1 MNQKKNSKIVNVL
14 IILVSIV
21 IIAAS
26 IGIIYFTTDL
36 FKSNKILF
44 AKYVGQ
50 ISMDNTLKQYQEK
63 KNETPYSDEGTF
75 SVNAS
80 ANSNSVNLENVNKF
94 TVTYKGQVDTV
105 NSKAEQ
111 NININYSDSVKFP
124 VNYRQVGNKIALQT
138 DYVGSKYI
146 GGENDKLDKLSTVK
160 IDANT
165 AGVSTE
171 TNNQENTSTNIN
183 VDSNSINTIEK
194 LSSLFNETP
203 SEEDLSLVVN
213 KIINVLNGIDNSKY
227 SKISDS
233 TGIGYKLSLSGD
245 DLKNATIQLLQALS
259 QDQSALDK
267 INEYLNIQESSNK
280 ITSTDIEKEITN
292 ITNNENFDNQKFEA
306 TVYKKNGKTNGIDIS
321 INDNELKIEKVANNT
336 NNLEYDITFTSTYNN
351 ETMKISLKAKYNG
364 IADMQKV
371 QENYEL
377 GIENSENTYTYKLEN
392 NVDLT
397 QSQNIEDLTADN
409 SLMLTDYDANI
420 VSNFLTQVVQRI
432 QDVNKM
438 QMEQL
443 GIQES
448 DNPIFHLIPSFGAYA
463 NAIENLNSDKISEE
477 DVNSFNQKFELYQST
492 NLGGATVKGL
502 LTTIGLN
509 NESKE
514 TNRQIKEIN
523 FNGQEYDATTQNI
536 AFLKEDIKTD
546 SYYKVEFEKDQ
557 STGLIYRA
565 VINPK

>member
-80 ANSNSVNLENVNKF
+80 TNSNSVNLENVNKF
-94 TVTYKGQVDTV
+94 TVTYKGQVDTA

-160 IDANT
+160 IDTNT

-171 TNNQENTSTNIN
+171 ANNQENTSTNIN

-292 ITNNENFDNQKFEA
+292 ITNSENFDNQKFEA

-432 QDVNKM
+432 QEVNKM

-463 NAIENLNSDKISEE
+463 NAIENLNSDKVSEE

-557 STGLIYRA
+557 NTGLIYRA

>member
-94 TVTYKGQVDTV
+94 TVTYKGQVDTA

-160 IDANT
+160 IDTNT

-432 QDVNKM
+432 QEVNKM

-463 NAIENLNSDKISEE
+463 NAIENLNSDKVSEE

>member
-94 TVTYKGQVDTV
+94 TVTYKGQVDTA

-171 TNNQENTSTNIN
+171 ANNQENTSTNIN

-321 INDNELKIEKVANNT
+321 INDNELKIEKLANNT

-377 GIENSENTYTYKLEN
+377 GIENSENTYKYKLEN

-557 STGLIYRA
+557 DTGLIYRA

>member
-94 TVTYKGQVDTV
+94 TVTYKGQVDTA

-160 IDANT
+160 IDTNT

-194 LSSLFNETP
+194 LSSLFKETP

-351 ETMKISLKAKYNG
+351 ETMKISLKAKYSG

-432 QDVNKM
+432 QEVNKM

-557 STGLIYRA
+557 NTGLIYRA

>member
-94 TVTYKGQVDTV
+94 TVTYKGQVDTA

-420 VSNFLTQVVQRI
+420 VSSFLTQVVQRI
-432 QDVNKM
+432 QEVNKM

-443 GIQES
+443 GTQES

-557 STGLIYRA
+557 DTGLIYRA

>member
-94 TVTYKGQVDTV
+94 TVTYKGQVDTA

-160 IDANT
+160 IDTNT

-336 NNLEYDITFTSTYNN
+336 NNLEYDITFTATYNN

-432 QDVNKM
+432 QEVNKM

-557 STGLIYRA
+557 NTGLIYRA

>member
-94 TVTYKGQVDTV
+94 TVTYKGQVDTA

-194 LSSLFNETP
+194 LSSLFKETP

-280 ITSTDIEKEITN
+280 ITSTYIEKEITN

-351 ETMKISLKAKYNG
+351 ETMKISLKAKYSG

-432 QDVNKM
+432 QEVNKM

-557 STGLIYRA
+557 NTGLIYRA

>member
-94 TVTYKGQVDTV
+94 TVTYKGQVDTA

-160 IDANT
+160 IDTNT

-171 TNNQENTSTNIN
+171 ANNQENTSTNIN

-351 ETMKISLKAKYNG
+351 ETMKISLKAKYSG

-432 QDVNKM
+432 QEVNKM

-557 STGLIYRA
+557 NTGLIYRA

>member
-94 TVTYKGQVDTV
+94 TVTYKGQVDTA

-124 VNYRQVGNKIALQT
+124 VNYRQVGNKNALQT

-171 TNNQENTSTNIN
+171 ANNQENTSTNIN
-183 VDSNSINTIEK
+183 VDGNTINTIEK

-267 INEYLNIQESSNK
+267 INKHLNIQESSNK

-397 QSQNIEDLTADN
+397 QSQNIEDLTSDN

-432 QDVNKM
+432 QEVNKM

-557 STGLIYRA
+557 NTGLIYRA

>member
-94 TVTYKGQVDTV
+94 TVTYKGQVDTA

-160 IDANT
+160 IDTNT

-194 LSSLFNETP
+194 LSSLFKETP

-432 QDVNKM
+432 QEVNKM

-557 STGLIYRA
+557 NTGLIYRA

>member
-94 TVTYKGQVDTV
+94 TVTYKGQVDTA
-105 NSKAEQ
+105 NSKVEQ

-171 TNNQENTSTNIN
+171 ANNQENTSTNIN

-364 IADMQKV
+364 ITDMQKV

-463 NAIENLNSDKISEE
+463 NAIENLNSDKVSEE

-557 STGLIYRA
+557 DTGLIYRA

>member
-1 MNQKKNSKIVNVL
+1 MNQKKNSKIVSIL
-14 IILVSIV
+14 IILASIV

-26 IGIIYFTTDL
+26 VGIIYFTTDL

-50 ISMDNTLKQYQEK
+50 ISIDNTLKQYQKK
-63 KNETPYSDEGTF
+63 KNGTPYSDEGTF

-80 ANSNSVNLENVNKF
+80 TNSSSVNLDNVNKF
-94 TVTYKGQVDTV
+94 TVTYKGQVDTA

-111 NININYSDSVKFP
+111 NININYSESVKFP

-160 IDANT
+160 IDTNT
-165 AGVSTE
+165 SEADAGTG
-171 TNNQENTSTNIN
+171 NQESANIN
-183 VDSNSINTIEK
+183 IDGNSISKIEK
-194 LSSLFNETP
+194 LSSLFKEFP
-203 SEEDLSLVVN
+203 SDDDLSLIVN
-213 KIINVLNGIDNSKY
+213 KIANILNGIDNSKY

-233 TGIGYKLSLSGD
+233 TGTGYKLSLSGD
-245 DLKNATIQLLQALS
+245 DLKNATVQLLQELS

-292 ITNNENFDNQKFEA
+292 ITNNENFDNQKLEL
-306 TVYKKNGKTNGIDIS
+306 TVYQKNGKTSGIDIS

-351 ETMKISLKAKYNG
+351 ETMKISFKMKYTG
-364 IADMQKV
+364 ITGMQKV

-377 GIENSENTYTYKLEN
+377 GIENSENTYNYKLEN

-397 QSQNIEDLTADN
+397 QSQNIEDLTSDN
-409 SLMLTDYDANI
+409 SLMLTDYDTDV

-432 QDVNKM
+432 QEVNKM

-448 DNPIFHLIPSFGAYA
+448 DNPISHLIPSFGAYA
-463 NAIENLNSDKISEE
+463 NAIENLNSDKVSEE

-514 TNRQIKEIN
+514 NNRQIKEIN

-546 SYYKVEFEKDQ
+546 SYYRVEFEKDQ
-557 STGLIYRA
+557 NTGLIYRA

>member
-94 TVTYKGQVDTV
+94 TVTYKGQVDTA

-165 AGVSTE
+165 VGVSAE
-171 TNNQENTSTNIN
+171 ANNQENTSTNIN

-420 VSNFLTQVVQRI
+420 VSSFLTQVVQRI
-432 QDVNKM
+432 QEVNKM

-557 STGLIYRA
+557 DTGLIYRA

>member
-351 ETMKISLKAKYNG
+351 ATMKISLKAKYNG

>member
-36 FKSNKILF
+36 FKGNKILF

-94 TVTYKGQVDTV
+94 TVTYKGQVDTA

-146 GGENDKLDKLSTVK
+146 GGENDKLDKVSTVK

-165 AGVSTE
+165 VGVSTE
-171 TNNQENTSTNIN
+171 ANNQENTSTNIN

-213 KIINVLNGIDNSKY
+213 KITNVLNGIDNSKY

-420 VSNFLTQVVQRI
+420 VSSFLTQVVQRI
-432 QDVNKM
+432 QEVNKM

-448 DNPIFHLIPSFGAYA
+448 DNPIFHLMPSFGAYA

-557 STGLIYRA
+557 NTGLIYRA

>member
-1 MNQKKNSKIVNVL
+1 MNQKKNSKIISIL
-14 IILVSIV
+14 IIVVSIV

-26 IGIIYFTTDL
+26 VGIIYFTTDL

-50 ISMDNTLKQYQEK
+50 ISIDNTLKQYQEK
-63 KNETPYSDEGTF
+63 KNGTLYSDEGTF

-80 ANSNSVNLENVNKF
+80 TNSSSVNLDALNKF
-94 TVTYKGQVDTV
+94 TVTYKGQVDTA
-105 NSKAEQ
+105 NSKADQ
-111 NININYSDSVKFP
+111 NININYSNSVKFP

-160 IDANT
+160 IAADTDSTN
-165 AGVSTE
+165 TE
-171 TNNQENTSTNIN
+171 TDSQEKTNKNIN
-183 VDSNSINTIEK
+183 IDGKTIGEIEK
-194 LSSLFNETP
+194 ISSLLNSSFSND
-203 SEEDLSLVVN
+203 DLNLIVN
-213 KIINVLNGIDNSKY
+213 KIANILNGIDNSKY

-233 TGIGYKLSLSGD
+233 TGTGYKLSLSGD
-245 DLKNATIQLLQALS
+245 DLKNATIQLLQSLS

-267 INEYLNIQESSNK
+267 INEYLNVKESSNK

-292 ITNNENFDNQKFEA
+292 ITNNENFDNQKFEL
-306 TVYKKNGKTNGIDIS
+306 TVYKKKGKTSGLDIS

-351 ETMKISLKAKYNG
+351 ETMKVSFKAKYNG
-364 IADMQKV
+364 ITDMQKV

-377 GIENSENTYTYKLEN
+377 GIENSENTYNYKLEN

-397 QSQNIEDLTADN
+397 QSQNIEDLTSDN
-409 SLMLTDYDANI
+409 SLMLTDYDTDV

-432 QDVNKM
+432 QEVNKM

-448 DNPIFHLIPSFGAYA
+448 DSPISHLIPSFGAYA
-463 NAIENLNSDKISEE
+463 NAIENLNSDKVSEE
-477 DVNSFNQKFELYQST
+477 DVNAFNQKFELYQST

-514 TNRQIKEIN
+514 NNRQIKEIN

-546 SYYKVEFEKDQ
+546 SYYRVEFEKDQ
-557 STGLIYRA
+557 NTGLIYRA

>member
-1 MNQKKNSKIVNVL
+1 
-14 IILVSIV
+14 
-21 IIAAS
+21 
-26 IGIIYFTTDL
+26 
-36 FKSNKILF
+36 
-44 AKYVGQ
+44 
-50 ISMDNTLKQYQEK
+50 
-63 KNETPYSDEGTF
+63 
-75 SVNAS
+75 
-80 ANSNSVNLENVNKF
+80 
-94 TVTYKGQVDTV
+94 
-105 NSKAEQ
+105 
-111 NININYSDSVKFP
+111 
-124 VNYRQVGNKIALQT
+124 
-138 DYVGSKYI
+138 
-146 GGENDKLDKLSTVK
+146 
-160 IDANT
+160 
-165 AGVSTE
+165 
-171 TNNQENTSTNIN
+171 
-183 VDSNSINTIEK
+183 
-194 LSSLFNETP
+194 
-203 SEEDLSLVVN
+203 
-213 KIINVLNGIDNSKY
+213 
-227 SKISDS
+227 
-233 TGIGYKLSLSGD
+233 
-245 DLKNATIQLLQALS
+245 
-259 QDQSALDK
+259 
-267 INEYLNIQESSNK
+267 
-280 ITSTDIEKEITN
+280 
-292 ITNNENFDNQKFEA
+292 
-306 TVYKKNGKTNGIDIS
+306 
-321 INDNELKIEKVANNT
+321 
-336 NNLEYDITFTSTYNN
+336 
-351 ETMKISLKAKYNG
+351 MKISLKAKYNG
-364 IADMQKV
+364 ITDMQKV

-377 GIENSENTYTYKLEN
+377 CIENSENTYTYKLEN

-463 NAIENLNSDKISEE
+463 NAIENLNSDKVSEE

>member
-171 TNNQENTSTNIN
+171 ANNQENTSTNIN

-432 QDVNKM
+432 QEVNKM

-463 NAIENLNSDKISEE
+463 NAIENLNSDKVSEE

-557 STGLIYRA
+557 NTGLIYRA

>member
-94 TVTYKGQVDTV
+94 TVTYKGQVDTA

-160 IDANT
+160 IDTNT

-194 LSSLFNETP
+194 LSSLFKETP

-351 ETMKISLKAKYNG
+351 ETMKISLKAKYRG

-432 QDVNKM
+432 QEVNKM

-557 STGLIYRA
+557 NTGLIYRA

>member
-1 MNQKKNSKIVNVL
+1 MNQKKNSKIVNIL

-26 IGIIYFTTDL
+26 IGIIYLTTDL

-94 TVTYKGQVDTV
+94 TVTYKGQVDTA

-194 LSSLFNETP
+194 VSSLFNEIP

-432 QDVNKM
+432 QEVNKM

>member
-94 TVTYKGQVDTV
+94 TVTYKGQVDTA

-124 VNYRQVGNKIALQT
+124 VNYRQVENKIALQT

-171 TNNQENTSTNIN
+171 ANNQENTSTNIN

-194 LSSLFNETP
+194 VSSLFNETP

-267 INEYLNIQESSNK
+267 INEYLIIQESSNK
-280 ITSTDIEKEITN
+280 ITSTNIEKEITN

-364 IADMQKV
+364 ITDMQKV

-377 GIENSENTYTYKLEN
+377 CIENSENTYTYKLEN

-463 NAIENLNSDKISEE
+463 NAIENLNSDKVSEE

>member
-94 TVTYKGQVDTV
+94 TVTYKGQVDTA

-171 TNNQENTSTNIN
+171 ANNQENTSTNIN

-213 KIINVLNGIDNSKY
+213 KITNVLNGIDNSKY

-336 NNLEYDITFTSTYNN
+336 NNLEYDITFTATYNN

-420 VSNFLTQVVQRI
+420 VSSFLTQVVQRI
-432 QDVNKM
+432 QEVNKM

-536 AFLKEDIKTD
+536 AFLKEDIRTD

-557 STGLIYRA
+557 DTGLIYRA

>member
-94 TVTYKGQVDTV
+94 TVTYKGQVDTA
-105 NSKAEQ
+105 NSKAKQ

-171 TNNQENTSTNIN
+171 ANNQENTSTNIN
-183 VDSNSINTIEK
+183 VDSNSINTIKK
-194 LSSLFNETP
+194 LSSLFNEIP

-432 QDVNKM
+432 QEVNKM

-557 STGLIYRA
+557 DTGLIYRA

>member
-1 MNQKKNSKIVNVL
+1 MKQKKSKIIIIL
-14 IILVSIV
+14 IIIV
-21 IIAAS
+21 ILVIILASLGIA
-26 IGIIYFTTDL
+26 YFATDL
-36 FKSNKILF
+36 FKSNKTLF
-44 AKYVGQ
+44 AKYAGQ
-50 ISMDNTLKQYQEK
+50 IADENQGFIENALQQYNQKKQSNT
-63 KNETPYSDEGTF
+63 YSDKGTF

-80 ANSNSVNLENVNKF
+80 ANSSTTNLDNVNKF
-94 TVTYKGQVDTV
+94 NVTYTGQVDIT
-105 NSKAEQ
+105 NSKNEQ
-111 NININYSDSVKFP
+111 NVSINYSDSVKFP

-160 IDANT
+160 IDTNT

-194 LSSLFNETP
+194 LSSLFKETP

-351 ETMKISLKAKYNG
+351 ETMKISLKAKYSG

-371 QENYEL
+371 Q
-377 GIENSENTYTYKLEN
+377 
-392 NVDLT
+392 
-397 QSQNIEDLTADN
+397 
-409 SLMLTDYDANI
+409 
-420 VSNFLTQVVQRI
+420 
-432 QDVNKM
+432 
-438 QMEQL
+438 
-443 GIQES
+443 
-448 DNPIFHLIPSFGAYA
+448 
-463 NAIENLNSDKISEE
+463 
-477 DVNSFNQKFELYQST
+477 
-492 NLGGATVKGL
+492 
-502 LTTIGLN
+502 
-509 NESKE
+509 
-514 TNRQIKEIN
+514 
-523 FNGQEYDATTQNI
+523 
-536 AFLKEDIKTD
+536 
-546 SYYKVEFEKDQ
+546 
-557 STGLIYRA
+557 
-565 VINPK
+565 

>member
-94 TVTYKGQVDTV
+94 TVTYKGQVDTA

-165 AGVSTE
+165 AGISTE
-171 TNNQENTSTNIN
+171 ANNQENTSTNIN

-245 DLKNATIQLLQALS
+245 DLKNTTIQLLQALS

-267 INEYLNIQESSNK
+267 INGYLDIQESSNK

-364 IADMQKV
+364 ITDMPKV

-377 GIENSENTYTYKLEN
+377 CIENSENTYTYKLEN

-432 QDVNKM
+432 QEVNKM

-463 NAIENLNSDKISEE
+463 NAIENLNSDKVSEE

-509 NESKE
+509 NESKD

>member
-1 MNQKKNSKIVNVL
+1 MNQKKNSKIVNIL

-26 IGIIYFTTDL
+26 IGIIYLTTDL

-94 TVTYKGQVDTV
+94 TVTYKGQVDTA

-111 NININYSDSVKFP
+111 NINMNYSDSVKFP

-171 TNNQENTSTNIN
+171 ANNQENTSTNIN

-557 STGLIYRA
+557 NTGLIYRA

>member
-75 SVNAS
+75 SVSAS

-94 TVTYKGQVDTV
+94 TVTYKGQVDTA

-171 TNNQENTSTNIN
+171 ANNQENTSTNIN

-351 ETMKISLKAKYNG
+351 ETMKISLKAKYNR

-432 QDVNKM
+432 QEVNKM

-463 NAIENLNSDKISEE
+463 NAIENLNSDKVSEE

>member
-94 TVTYKGQVDTV
+94 TVTYKGQVDTA

-432 QDVNKM
+432 QEVNKM

-463 NAIENLNSDKISEE
+463 NAIENLNSDKVSEE

-557 STGLIYRA
+557 NTGLIYRA

>member
-94 TVTYKGQVDTV
+94 TVTYKGQVDTA

-171 TNNQENTSTNIN
+171 ANNQENTSTNIN

-203 SEEDLSLVVN
+203 SKEDLSLVVN

-280 ITSTDIEKEITN
+280 ITSTYIEKEITN

-351 ETMKISLKAKYNG
+351 ETMKISLKAKYSG

-432 QDVNKM
+432 QEVNKM

-557 STGLIYRA
+557 NTGLIYRA

>member
-36 FKSNKILF
+36 FKSNKIVF

-94 TVTYKGQVDTV
+94 TVTYKGQVDTA

-171 TNNQENTSTNIN
+171 ANNQENTSTNIN

-203 SEEDLSLVVN
+203 SKEDLSLVVN

-351 ETMKISLKAKYNG
+351 ETMKISLKAKYSG

-432 QDVNKM
+432 QEVNKM

-557 STGLIYRA
+557 NTGLIYRA

>member
-94 TVTYKGQVDTV
+94 TVTYKGQVDTA

-160 IDANT
+160 IDTNT

-194 LSSLFNETP
+194 LSSLFKETP

-227 SKISDS
+227 
-233 TGIGYKLSLSGD
+233 
-245 DLKNATIQLLQALS
+245 
-259 QDQSALDK
+259 
-267 INEYLNIQESSNK
+267 
-280 ITSTDIEKEITN
+280 
-292 ITNNENFDNQKFEA
+292 
-306 TVYKKNGKTNGIDIS
+306 
-321 INDNELKIEKVANNT
+321 
-336 NNLEYDITFTSTYNN
+336 
-351 ETMKISLKAKYNG
+351 
-364 IADMQKV
+364 
-371 QENYEL
+371 
-377 GIENSENTYTYKLEN
+377 
-392 NVDLT
+392 
-397 QSQNIEDLTADN
+397 
-409 SLMLTDYDANI
+409 
-420 VSNFLTQVVQRI
+420 
-432 QDVNKM
+432 
-438 QMEQL
+438 
-443 GIQES
+443 
-448 DNPIFHLIPSFGAYA
+448 
-463 NAIENLNSDKISEE
+463 
-477 DVNSFNQKFELYQST
+477 
-492 NLGGATVKGL
+492 
-502 LTTIGLN
+502 
-509 NESKE
+509 
-514 TNRQIKEIN
+514 
-523 FNGQEYDATTQNI
+523 
-536 AFLKEDIKTD
+536 
-546 SYYKVEFEKDQ
+546 
-557 STGLIYRA
+557 
-565 VINPK
+565 

>member
-80 ANSNSVNLENVNKF
+80 TNSNSVNLENVNKF
-94 TVTYKGQVDTV
+94 TVTYKGQVDTA

-160 IDANT
+160 IDTNT

-292 ITNNENFDNQKFEA
+292 ITNSENFDNQKFEA

-432 QDVNKM
+432 QEVNKM

-509 NESKE
+509 NESKK

-557 STGLIYRA
+557 NTGLIYRA

>member
-94 TVTYKGQVDTV
+94 TVTYKGQVDTA

-160 IDANT
+160 IDTNT

-351 ETMKISLKAKYNG
+351 ETMKISLKAKYSG

-432 QDVNKM
+432 QEVNKM

-557 STGLIYRA
+557 NTGLIYRA

>member
-94 TVTYKGQVDTV
+94 TVTYKGQVDTA

-160 IDANT
+160 IDTNT

-194 LSSLFNETP
+194 LSSLFKETP

-351 ETMKISLKAKYNG
+351 ETMKISLKAKYSG

-432 QDVNKM
+432 QEVNKM

-509 NESKE
+509 NESKK

-557 STGLIYRA
+557 NTGLIYRA

>member
-94 TVTYKGQVDTV
+94 TVTYKGQVDTA

-160 IDANT
+160 IDTNT

-203 SEEDLSLVVN
+203 SKEDLSLVVN

-280 ITSTDIEKEITN
+280 ITSTYIEKEITN

-351 ETMKISLKAKYNG
+351 ETMKISLKAKYSG

-432 QDVNKM
+432 QEVNKM

-557 STGLIYRA
+557 NTGLIYRA

>member
-94 TVTYKGQVDTV
+94 TVTYKGQVDTA

-160 IDANT
+160 IDTNT

-351 ETMKISLKAKYNG
+351 ETMKISLKAKYNR

-432 QDVNKM
+432 QEVNKM

-463 NAIENLNSDKISEE
+463 NAIENLNSDKVSEE

>member
-94 TVTYKGQVDTV
+94 TVTYKGQVDTA

-146 GGENDKLDKLSTVK
+146 GGENNKLDKLSTVK
-160 IDANT
+160 IDTNT

-432 QDVNKM
+432 QEVNKM

-557 STGLIYRA
+557 NTGLIYRA

>member
-94 TVTYKGQVDTV
+94 TVTYKGQVDTA

-160 IDANT
+160 IDTNT

-397 QSQNIEDLTADN
+397 QSQNIENLTADN

-432 QDVNKM
+432 QEVNKM

-463 NAIENLNSDKISEE
+463 NAIENLNSDKVSEE

-557 STGLIYRA
+557 NTGLIYRA

>member
-94 TVTYKGQVDTV
+94 TVTYKGQVDTA

-171 TNNQENTSTNIN
+171 ANNQENTSTNIN

-194 LSSLFNETP
+194 LSSLFNEPP

-280 ITSTDIEKEITN
+280 ITSTDIEKEVTN

-306 TVYKKNGKTNGIDIS
+306 TVKKRT
-321 INDNELKIEKVANNT
+321 EK
-336 NNLEYDITFTSTYNN
+336 
-351 ETMKISLKAKYNG
+351 
-364 IADMQKV
+364 
-371 QENYEL
+371 
-377 GIENSENTYTYKLEN
+377 
-392 NVDLT
+392 
-397 QSQNIEDLTADN
+397 
-409 SLMLTDYDANI
+409 LM
-420 VSNFLTQVVQRI
+420 
-432 QDVNKM
+432 
-438 QMEQL
+438 E
-443 GIQES
+443 
-448 DNPIFHLIPSFGAYA
+448 
-463 NAIENLNSDKISEE
+463 
-477 DVNSFNQKFELYQST
+477 
-492 NLGGATVKGL
+492 
-502 LTTIGLN
+502 
-509 NESKE
+509 
-514 TNRQIKEIN
+514 
-523 FNGQEYDATTQNI
+523 
-536 AFLKEDIKTD
+536 
-546 SYYKVEFEKDQ
+546 
-557 STGLIYRA
+557 
-565 VINPK
+565 